1 MTDDLPFSEDVLF
14 ERGTHVMD
22 NHEFSAWA
30 TAIRD
35 ETDMI
40 EATIENPVD
49 DVTRAPVFI
58 DGQISFLGLKEN
70 RHIFDSPMVNIRI
83 EFALRIKAQVSSLV
97 FNDEL
102 LEVEAYA
109 PIGADNDIGADP
121 LSAGNVTTRILQS
134 RVGRIVCRAP
144 SQLITCRC
152 DEALRNRGLEQEQ
165 GRDHLLDINIKAQG
179 LVRSIP
185 EIRQSME
192 GKGNIQPRP

>member
-1 MTDDLPFSEDVLF
+1 MFGWTGKTPHLRLRSDEIAVGRGDCLWAGTLVFRVPIVADDLPFSEDVLF

-22 NHEFSAWA
+22 NHEFSAWTA
-30 TAIRD
+30 TIGD
-35 ETDMI
+35 EADMI

-58 DGQISFLGLKEN
+58 DGQISFLGPKEN

-102 LEVEAYA
+102 LKVEADD

-121 LSAGNVTTRILQS
+121 LSAGNVTTRIFQS
-134 RVGRIVCRAP
+134 RVGRIVGPCP
-144 SQLITCRC
+144 KSI
-152 DEALRNRGLEQEQ
+152 
-165 GRDHLLDINIKAQG
+165 DHA
-179 LVRSIP
+179 R
-185 EIRQSME
+185 R
-192 GKGNIQPRP
+192 R

>member
-30 TAIRD
+30 TAISD

-49 DVTRAPVFI
+49 DVTRTPVFI

-83 EFALRIKAQVSSLV
+83 EFALRIKAQVGSLV

-102 LEVEAYA
+102 LKVETDA
-109 PIGADNDIGADP
+109 PIRADNDIGADP

-134 RVGRIVCRAP
+134 RVGRIIRRAP
-144 SQLITCRC
+144 RQLITRGC

-179 LVRSIP
+179 LVRSFP

-192 GKGNIQPRP
+192 DKGNIQPRP